1 MKRRFYAL
9 FFVAFA
15 QTAMAQKAEKIPG
28 EGQPPPV
35 ERPEQLPAPS
45 AEAQIAIDKNVE
57 LVRKT
62 MPEVAGI
69 AFDYDEASIEW
80 LDGYINRMREEF
92 DGEPGRL
99 GQVLASYIGESIRRK
114 YGGRWVEAE
123 YGIGVEIRPN
133 FVAFPFNKVS
143 KQFENGQEDS
153 VFSFYQS
160 IQPLLDE
167 ANAPTH

>member
-1 MKRRFYAL
+1 E
-9 FFVAFA
+9 A
-15 QTAMAQKAEKIPG
+15 QT
-28 EGQPPPV
+28 
-35 ERPEQLPAPS
+35 
-45 AEAQIAIDKNVE
+45 AIDKNVE

-69 AFDYDEASIEW
+69 PFDYDEASIEW

-92 DGEPGRL
+92 DGDPGRL

-123 YGIGVEIRPN
+123 DGIGVEIRPD

-143 KQFENGQEDS
+143 KQFENGPEDS
-153 VFSFYQS
+153 VLSFYQS
-160 IQPLLDE
+160 IQVLLDE
-167 ANAPTH
+167 TNAPTH